1 MQIMKTV
8 LMLVIPGALA
18 LATPTEAQ
26 AQPGVEVVVEPP
38 SAFIATAAPE
48 YFEGRPVYYYNNY
61 WYYRDHGRWGYYR
74 SEPGYLRDRR
84 AHWVDRHVGYDRRGY
99 VRPAYRGAWHPA
111 PARYR
116 YRR

>member
-1 MQIMKTV
+1 MKTV
-8 LMLVIPGALA
+8 LMLVIPAALG
-18 LATPTEAQ
+18 LATPGEAQ
-26 AQPGVEVVVEPP
+26 AQVQVVVEPP

-48 YFEGRPVYYYNNY
+48 YFEGRPVYWYNDH

-74 SEPGYLRDRR
+74 AEPGYLRGRR
-84 AHWVDRHVGYDRRGY
+84 AHWVDRRGDYGRRGY

-111 PARYR
+111 PNRYR